1 MNNVDINTAV
11 LILFFIIIVGYIAR
25 KTNIITRELNKG
37 LSGLLVN
44 VTLPLLIIS
53 SFNRGYDSKL
63 MENGTKILIFSFLI
77 HIFLFLLGQVFYIKN
92 EESKKKVLIFYTT
105 FSNTGF
111 MGFPILGSIYGD
123 TGIFYA
129 AIFNIA
135 FNLLVW
141 TLGVSIF
148 TGERDFKSIRRVV
161 VNPSF
166 IAVIIGIIIFRFS
179 IPLPESIWGALELVG
194 DTTTPLSMI
203 IIGAML
209 AEMKVHEIFTD
220 LSIYYGA
227 VIRLL
232 VIPII
237 LYFIMSLL
245 GVEEQVRNICIILE
259 AMPAAVTTAIIAE
272 KYEGNALYASQSIFI
287 TNIICLITIPLIIS
301 FLGV

>member
-53 SFNRGYDSKL
+53 SFNREYDSKL
-63 MENGTKILIFSFLI
+63 MENGTKILIFAFLI

-92 EESKKKVLIFYTT
+92 EESKKKVLIFYGT

-148 TGERDFKSIRRVV
+148 TGERDLKSIRKVI

-179 IPLPESIWGALELVG
+179 IPLPKAIFGAVELVG
-194 DTTTPLSMI
+194 HTTTPLSMI

-209 AEMKVHEIFTD
+209 AEMKVYEIFTD
-220 LSIYYGA
+220 LSIYYGSF
-227 VIRLL
+227 IRLL
-232 VIPII
+232 LIPMI
-237 LYFIMSLL
+237 LYYIMSIL
-245 GVEEQVRNICIILE
+245 GVEEQIRNICIILE
-259 AMPAAVTTAIIAE
+259 AMPAAVTTAIVAE

-287 TNIICLITIPLIIS
+287 TNIICLITIPFIIS